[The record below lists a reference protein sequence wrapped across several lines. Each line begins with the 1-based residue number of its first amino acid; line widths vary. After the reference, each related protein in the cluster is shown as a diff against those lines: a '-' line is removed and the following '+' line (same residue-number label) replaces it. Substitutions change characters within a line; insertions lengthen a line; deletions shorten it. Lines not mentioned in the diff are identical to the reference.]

1 MKPLLLAAGLLAMT
15 AIGCPAMIHTRT
27 TPLQVEVRPV
37 VITVEENPHVCRS
50 RRIVGYGRSPC
61 TTHTIIEHRSVVRTH
76 RHRHSVVH
84 TPRHRHARRHNH
96 RTTRR
101 HHHRHH

>member
-1 MKPLLLAAGLLAMT
+1 MRSLLLTAGLLAMSAT
-15 AIGCPAMIHTRT
+15 GCVGMVHTRT
-27 TPLQVEVRPV
+27 TPLQVEVRPT

-76 RHRHSVVH
+76 RHRHSVVR
-84 TPRHRHARRHNH
+84 TPRHRHVRRHTH
-96 RTTRR
+96 R
-101 HHHRHH
+101 HHHHRRHRH